1 MNVKDMHTYYKQFL
15 NCTIIDYKI
24 SNGFPTLILRKEV
37 NYEEFFYEVAVSRN
51 DQGTEPG
58 TLLGFPM
65 STSSLV

>member
-1 MNVKDMHTYYKQFL
+1 MDIKDMSTYYNQFI
-15 NCTIIDYKI
+15 NCTIIDCKI
-24 SNGFPTLILRKEV
+24 TNGFPVLILCKEV
-37 NYEEFFYEVAVSRN
+37 NNEEFLYEVTVSRN

>member
-1 MNVKDMHTYYKQFL
+1 MNVKDMHSYYKQFL

-24 SNGFPTLILRKEV
+24 SIGLPTLILRKEV
-37 NYEEFFYEVAVSRN
+37 NEEEFFYEVTVSRN